1 MRLISFML
9 ADSTTS
15 STVVTIVM
23 LVLVVV
29 AFYFFLIRPQKKQ
42 EKAQQELRD
51 NMKVGDE
58 VTTIGGIVGK
68 IVSLKEETVVIETT
82 KDKTHIRFL
91 RAAIRSIDVVAEDS
105 HPPKKEEAP
114 ETNGKKKGKKKKSP
128 IEPATMKDEPASAET
143 PVEEASTEETVA
155 DAPAETP
162 VESAADAS
170 VEQVEAPLEEAPKT
184 EEETPKE

>member
-68 IVSLKEETVVIETT
+68 IVSLKEETVVLETT

-105 HPPKKEEAP
+105 HAPKKEEAP
-114 ETNGKKKGKKKKSP
+114 EANGKKKGKKKKSV
-128 IEPATMKDEPASAET
+128 IEPAAVKDEPVAAET
-143 PVEEASTEETVA
+143 PVEEPSTEETVA

-162 VESAADAS
+162 VEAS

-184 EEETPKE
+184 EEKETPKE

>member
-68 IVSLKEETVVIETT
+68 IVSLKEETVVLETT

-105 HPPKKEEAP
+105 HAPKKEETP
-114 ETNGKKKGKKKKSP
+114 EANGKKGKKKKSP
-128 IEPATMKDEPASAET
+128 IEPAAVKDEPVSAET
-143 PVEEASTEETVA
+143 PAEEPISEETVT

-162 VESAADAS
+162 VENA
-170 VEQVEAPLEEAPKT
+170 EAPVEEAPKT
-184 EEETPKE
+184 EEEETPKE

>member
-68 IVSLKEETVVIETT
+68 IVSLKEETVVLETT

-105 HPPKKEEAP
+105 HAPKKEETP
-114 ETNGKKKGKKKKSP
+114 EANGKKNGKKKKSV
-128 IEPATMKDEPASAET
+128 IEPAAVKDEPVSAET
-143 PVEEASTEETVA
+143 PAEEPISEETVT

-162 VESAADAS
+162 VESA
-170 VEQVEAPLEEAPKT
+170 EAPVEEAPKT
-184 EEETPKE
+184 EEEETPKE